1 MKINFTQS
9 NLSYALSMFFPYQIL
24 LKWECRRYRDA
35 NETFVEDTETQVGFH
50 LNCPV
55 GKEEGVA
62 SLGDLKELRTSGA
75 GFQSQEPEQKE
86 ERKWLRGSTIQD
98 SIE

>member
-1 MKINFTQS
+1 M
-9 NLSYALSMFFPYQIL
+9 
-24 LKWECRRYRDA
+24 
-35 NETFVEDTETQVGFH
+35 FVEDTETQVGFH
-50 LNCPV
+50 LNFPV

-86 ERKWLRGSTIQD
+86 GRK
-98 SIE
+98 